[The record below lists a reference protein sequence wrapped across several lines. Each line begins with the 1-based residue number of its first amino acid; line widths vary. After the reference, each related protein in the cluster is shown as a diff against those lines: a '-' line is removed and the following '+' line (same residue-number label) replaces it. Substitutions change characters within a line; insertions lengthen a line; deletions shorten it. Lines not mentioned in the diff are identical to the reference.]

1 MFFFQHFQKP
11 LKDFIPQADREVIF
25 AHIEVSWLREKKQ
38 FWLKDASTF
47 WYVYVYQISIS
58 EYMCVT
64 SNVQM
69 ATNYL
74 IFAET
79 SRNSQKISSWITR
92 SLHQWNSKDWWSF
105 CEI

>member
-47 WYVYVYQISIS
+47 WYVYVYQI
-58 EYMCVT
+58 Y
-64 SNVQM
+64 Q
-69 ATNYL
+69 
-74 IFAET
+74 
-79 SRNSQKISSWITR
+79 
-92 SLHQWNSKDWWSF
+92 
-105 CEI
+105 